1 MQFNK
6 IMDFKVNNEVQTLG
20 DDLILKGKDGGKDY
34 GVAHAN
40 WMYLVFEI
48 NVVAGENT
56 IQLISKLPYKDN
68 GEALYYDVSRTEN
81 NTIASSRFDAIAI
94 F

>member
-1 MQFNK
+1 
-6 IMDFKVNNEVQTLG
+6 
-20 DDLILKGKDGGKDY
+20 
-34 GVAHAN
+34 
-40 WMYLVFEI
+40 MYLVFEI

-56 IQLISKLPYKDN
+56 IQFISKLPYKDN